1 MPEIRLTNP
10 PAQRPHSRMESR
22 HSTTAGA
29 GAAPAST
36 PATAAAAATVPD
48 GWIAQAIH
56 VLRYVISHPPLESF
70 RYLKSKDAPFIVQF
84 AKYGFCG
91 VVATLSHT
99 AAAWWFSVHW
109 FPAFDG
115 APKDVLKWNQIYAN
129 LWALPIGNMVAYLTN
144 VIWVFTGGRHNRW
157 LEFALFS
164 LVNLVSG
171 VAGILAGP
179 FLRDWLQTGW
189 WIAQLMLI
197 VTSALVNF
205 CCRKFI
211 VFQK

>member
-1 MPEIRLTNP
+1 MRHPSHTPPPPRRPSVPRP
-10 PAQRPHSRMESR
+10 PARRPSRL
-22 HSTTAGA
+22 
-29 GAAPAST
+29 
-36 PATAAAAATVPD
+36 
-48 GWIAQAIH
+48 H
-56 VLRYVISHPPLESF
+56 VLRYLFTHPPGQTF
-70 RYLKSKDAPFIVQF
+70 RYFNSKDAPFLVQF

-99 AAAWWFSVHW
+99 AAAWWFSQHW

-115 APKDVLKWNQIYAN
+115 APKEVLKWNQIYAN
-129 LWALPIGNMVAYLTN
+129 LWALPIGNLVAYVTN
-144 VIWVFTGGRHNRW
+144 VLWVFTGGRHNRW
-157 LEFALFS
+157 KEFGLFS
-164 LVNLVSG
+164 LINVVSG

-179 FLRDWLQTGW
+179 FLRDALHTGW

-205 CCRKFI
+205 VCRKFF